1 MKKNNFKIVKIDKSK
16 NLFNYEKKILI
27 NELILDL
34 KLGYYDFEK
43 EKAQKVKFSLEIDYQ
58 DKKPSNDKD
67 IKSIVNYGTIVKFI
81 TKLIKKKHYNFLETL
96 AEAVFDEL
104 FKDKRIAKI
113 MLKIEK
119 LEILK
124 QCSSV
129 GIQITKKEVMISSEI
144 GKEVIKKEL
153 PLIPKL
159 PGVYR
164 MLNDKGD
171 ILYVGKAK
179 NLPNRLKSYVS
190 EKNHI
195 IRTERMLSQTR
206 KLEITTTSNESE
218 ALLLE
223 ANLIKKYK
231 PKFNILLRD
240 DKSFPFI
247 FIGNKDKW
255 PQIKRH
261 RGKKT
266 KKGFYFGPFASAG
279 SANWTIKM
287 IQKIFHLRVCDD
299 TVFKNRERPCIL
311 YQIKRCS
318 GPCVGYIEKNEY
330 KKTVDDA
337 IEFVS
342 GKSRKIQKSL
352 SDQMEKASDNLDF
365 EKAGILRDRIK
376 SLNII
381 QSSQRIN
388 EANLIEADVIAGYK
402 ESGKTCIQVFFYRSK
417 QNWGNQAF
425 FPKHDPDEKLSD
437 ILNSFVSQF
446 YENKSVPS
454 SIILSEEIK
463 EKILIEKTLSQK
475 EEKQIDISIAKKGSK
490 LKVINQAIKNAKDS
504 LTRKLYESQNNR
516 ELFDAVANKFNLET
530 NINLIEVYD
539 NSHIQGTNSVGAL
552 IAYGDEGFIKK
563 RYRKFNIKIQ
573 KNEQDD
579 YGMMREVLNRRFKR
593 AIQEK
598 DNYLTFPDLVLIDGG
613 KGQYSVARETLNEL
627 GLHDLPIVA
636 IAKGKQRNSGNET
649 FFHNGKEF
657 KFIKNDPTLFFLQR
671 IRDESHRFAISAH
684 RAKRKKGISKSLLD
698 QIEGI
703 GSIRKRA
710 LLNHFGSARAVESA
724 SLDEIK
730 SVEGVEAKVAKKI
743 YNFFH
748 E

>member
-1 MKKNNFKIVKIDKSK
+1 
-16 NLFNYEKKILI
+16 
-27 NELILDL
+27 
-34 KLGYYDFEK
+34 
-43 EKAQKVKFSLEIDYQ
+43 
-58 DKKPSNDKD
+58 
-67 IKSIVNYGTIVKFI
+67 
-81 TKLIKKKHYNFLETL
+81 
-96 AEAVFDEL
+96 
-104 FKDKRIAKI
+104 
-113 MLKIEK
+113 
-119 LEILK
+119 
-124 QCSSV
+124 
-129 GIQITKKEVMISSEI
+129 MISSDK

-153 PLIPKL
+153 PLVPKL

-164 MLNDKGD
+164 MLNTKGE

-195 IRTERMLSQTR
+195 IRTERMLSQTT
-206 KLEITTTSNESE
+206 KLEITSTSNESE

-223 ANLIKKYK
+223 ANLIKKFK

-247 FIGNKDKW
+247 FIGNKDYW

-266 KKGFYFGPFASAG
+266 KEGFYFGPFASAG

-318 GPCVGYIEKNEY
+318 GPCVGFIEKEEY
-330 KKTVDDA
+330 KQTVDDA

-342 GKSRKIQKSL
+342 GKSRRIQKSL
-352 SDQMEKASDNLDF
+352 SDQMQKASDELDF
-365 EKAGILRDRIK
+365 EKATILRDRIK

-381 QSSQRIN
+381 QSSQRVN
-388 EANLIEADVIAGYK
+388 EANLVEADVIAGYK

-425 FPKHDPDEKLSD
+425 FPKHDPDEKLSEV
-437 ILNSFVSQF
+437 LNSFVSQF

-454 SIILSEEIK
+454 SIILSEDIK

-475 EEKQIDISIAKKGSK
+475 ENKQVNISVANRGSK

-504 LTRKLYESQNNR
+504 LNRKLYESQNNK
-516 ELFDAVANKFNLET
+516 ELFDAVVNKFNLET
-530 NINLIEVYD
+530 NISLIEVYD

-552 IAYGDEGFIKK
+552 ITYGDEGFVKK
-563 RYRKFNIKIQ
+563 RYRKFNIKIK

-579 YGMMREVLNRRFKR
+579 YGMMREVLNRRFKK
-593 AIQEK
+593 AVQEK
-598 DNYLTFPDLVLIDGG
+598 DGHLSFPDLVMVDGG

-627 GLHDLPIVA
+627 GLHEIPIIA
-636 IAKGKQRNSGNET
+636 IAKGKFRNSGNET
-649 FFHNGKEF
+649 FFHNGKDF
-657 KFIKNDPTLFFLQR
+657 KFEKNDPTLFFLQR

-730 SVEGVEAKVAKKI
+730 SVDGVEEKVANKI
-743 YNFFH
+743 YNYFH

>member
-1 MKKNNFKIVKIDKSK
+1 
-16 NLFNYEKKILI
+16 
-27 NELILDL
+27 
-34 KLGYYDFEK
+34 
-43 EKAQKVKFSLEIDYQ
+43 
-58 DKKPSNDKD
+58 
-67 IKSIVNYGTIVKFI
+67 
-81 TKLIKKKHYNFLETL
+81 
-96 AEAVFDEL
+96 
-104 FKDKRIAKI
+104 
-113 MLKIEK
+113 
-119 LEILK
+119 
-124 QCSSV
+124 
-129 GIQITKKEVMISSEI
+129 MISSDI
-144 GKEVIKKEL
+144 GKEIIKKQL

-164 MLNDKGD
+164 MLSGKGE
-171 ILYVGKAK
+171 ILYVGKAR
-179 NLPNRLKSYVS
+179 NLPNRLKSYVT

-195 IRTERMLSQTR
+195 IRTDRMLSQTR

-223 ANLIKKYK
+223 ANLIKKHK

-247 FIGNKDKW
+247 FIGNKDDW

-266 KKGFYFGPFASAG
+266 KEGFYFGPFASAG

-352 SDQMEKASDNLDF
+352 SDQMEKASEDLNF
-365 EKAGILRDRIK
+365 EKAVILRDRIK

-381 QSSQRIN
+381 QSSQKIN

-425 FPKHDPDEKLSD
+425 FPKHDPEDKLKD
-437 ILNSFVSQF
+437 ILNSFISQF

-454 SIILSEEIK
+454 SIILSEDIK

-475 EEKQIDISIAKKGSK
+475 EDKQINISVAKKGSK

-504 LTRKLYESQNNR
+504 LNRKLYESQNNKG
-516 ELFDAVANKFNLET
+516 LFETVSNKFNLET

-563 RYRKFNIKIQ
+563 RYRKFNIKVQ
-573 KNEQDD
+573 KNAQDD
-579 YGMMREVLNRRFKR
+579 YGMMKEVLSRRFKR
-593 AIQEK
+593 AIKEK
-598 DNYLTFPDLVLIDGG
+598 DNYLSLPDLVMVDGG
-613 KGQYSVARETLNEL
+613 KGQYSAARETLNEL
-627 GLHDLPIVA
+627 GLHDIPIIA
-636 IAKGKQRNSGNET
+636 IAKGKYRNSGNET

-657 KFIKNDPTLFFLQR
+657 KFSKNDPTLFFLQR

-684 RAKRKKGISKSLLD
+684 RAKRKRGISKSLLD

-724 SLDEIK
+724 SFDEIK
-730 SVEGVEAKVAKKI
+730 SVEGVEEKVAKKI
-743 YNFFH
+743 YNYFH

>member
-1 MKKNNFKIVKIDKSK
+1 
-16 NLFNYEKKILI
+16 
-27 NELILDL
+27 
-34 KLGYYDFEK
+34 
-43 EKAQKVKFSLEIDYQ
+43 
-58 DKKPSNDKD
+58 
-67 IKSIVNYGTIVKFI
+67 
-81 TKLIKKKHYNFLETL
+81 
-96 AEAVFDEL
+96 
-104 FKDKRIAKI
+104 
-113 MLKIEK
+113 
-119 LEILK
+119 
-124 QCSSV
+124 
-129 GIQITKKEVMISSEI
+129 MISSNL

-164 MLNDKGD
+164 MLNLKNE

-179 NLPNRLKSYVS
+179 NLPNRLKSYIT

-195 IRTERMLSQTR
+195 IRTERMLSQTKR
-206 KLEITTTSNESE
+206 LEITTTSNESE

-247 FIGNKDKW
+247 FIGNEDKW

-261 RGKKT
+261 RGKKD
-266 KKGFYFGPFASAG
+266 KKGFFFGPFASAG

-318 GPCVGYIEKNEY
+318 GPCVGYIKESDY
-330 KKTVDDA
+330 KQDVDDA

-342 GKSRKIQKSL
+342 GKSRRIQKNL
-352 SDQMEKASDNLDF
+352 SDQMEKASDELDF
-365 EKAGILRDRIK
+365 EKATILRDRIK
-376 SLNII
+376 ALNII
-381 QSSQRIN
+381 QSYQRIN
-388 EANLIEADVIAGYK
+388 EANLVEADVIAGYK

-425 FPKHDPDEKLSD
+425 FPKHDPDENLSE
-437 ILNSFVSQF
+437 ILNSFITQF

-475 EEKQIDISIAKKGSK
+475 ENKQINISVAKKGSK
-490 LKVINQAIKNAKDS
+490 LKVIEQAIKNAKDS
-504 LTRKLYESQNNR
+504 LNRKLYESQNNK
-516 ELFDAVANKFNLET
+516 ELFESVAKKFNLET

-539 NSHIQGTNSVGAL
+539 NSHIQGTDSVGAL
-552 IAYGDEGFIKK
+552 IAFGDEGFVKK
-563 RYRKFNIKIQ
+563 RYRKFNIKIK

-579 YGMMREVLNRRFKR
+579 YGMMKEVLNRRFKR

-598 DNYLTFPDLVLIDGG
+598 ENFLSFPDLVLIDGG
-613 KGQYSVARETLNEL
+613 KGQYSTAREVLNEL
-627 GLHDLPIVA
+627 GLHDLPIIA
-636 IAKGKQRNSGNET
+636 IAKGKFRNSGNET
-649 FFHNGKEF
+649 FFHNGKEY
-657 KFIKNDPTLFFLQR
+657 KFQKNDPTLFFLQR

-710 LLNHFGSARAVESA
+710 LLNHFGSARGVESA

-730 SVEGVEAKVAKKI
+730 SVEGVEDKVAKKI

>member
-1 MKKNNFKIVKIDKSK
+1 
-16 NLFNYEKKILI
+16 
-27 NELILDL
+27 
-34 KLGYYDFEK
+34 
-43 EKAQKVKFSLEIDYQ
+43 
-58 DKKPSNDKD
+58 
-67 IKSIVNYGTIVKFI
+67 
-81 TKLIKKKHYNFLETL
+81 
-96 AEAVFDEL
+96 
-104 FKDKRIAKI
+104 
-113 MLKIEK
+113 
-119 LEILK
+119 
-124 QCSSV
+124 
-129 GIQITKKEVMISSEI
+129 MISSEI

-164 MLNDKGD
+164 MLNDKGE

-179 NLPNRLKSYVS
+179 NLPNRLKSYIS

-195 IRTERMLSQTR
+195 IRTERMLSQTK

-223 ANLIKKYK
+223 ANLIKKHK

-247 FIGNKDKW
+247 FIGNKDVW
-255 PQIKRH
+255 PQIRRH

-266 KKGFYFGPFASAG
+266 KEGFYFGPFASAG

-318 GPCVGYIEKNEY
+318 GPCVGYVEKEDYN
-330 KKTVDDA
+330 KTVDDA

-352 SDQMEKASDNLDF
+352 SDQMEKASENLDF
-365 EKAGILRDRIK
+365 EKAVILRDRIK

-425 FPKHDPDEKLSD
+425 FPKHDPDESLSN

-454 SIILSEEIK
+454 SIIISEEIK
-463 EKILIEKTLSQK
+463 EKNLIEKTLSKK
-475 EEKQIDISIAKKGSK
+475 EGKQINLSVAKKGSK
-490 LKVINQAIKNAKDS
+490 LKVINQATKNAKES
-504 LTRKLYESQNNR
+504 LNRKLYESQNNR
-516 ELFDAVANKFNLET
+516 ELFDSVASKFNLET
-530 NINLIEVYD
+530 NINLVEVYD

-552 IAYGDEGFIKK
+552 IAFGEEGFIKK
-563 RYRKFNIKIQ
+563 RYRKFNIKSK

-598 DNYLTFPDLVLIDGG
+598 DNYLSFPDLVIVDGG
-613 KGQYSVARETLNEL
+613 KGQYSVARDSLNEL
-627 GLHDLPIVA
+627 GLHEIPIIA
-636 IAKGKQRNSGNET
+636 IAKGKFRNSGNET
-649 FFHNGKEF
+649 FFHNGKEY
-657 KFIKNDPTLFFLQR
+657 KFNKNDPTLFFLQR
-671 IRDESHRFAISAH
+671 IRHESHRFAISAH
-684 RAKRKKGISKSLLD
+684 RAKRKRGISKSLLD

-730 SVEGVEAKVAKKI
+730 SVDGVEEKVAKKI

>member
-1 MKKNNFKIVKIDKSK
+1 
-16 NLFNYEKKILI
+16 
-27 NELILDL
+27 
-34 KLGYYDFEK
+34 
-43 EKAQKVKFSLEIDYQ
+43 
-58 DKKPSNDKD
+58 
-67 IKSIVNYGTIVKFI
+67 
-81 TKLIKKKHYNFLETL
+81 
-96 AEAVFDEL
+96 
-104 FKDKRIAKI
+104 
-113 MLKIEK
+113 
-119 LEILK
+119 
-124 QCSSV
+124 
-129 GIQITKKEVMISSEI
+129 MISSET
-144 GKEVIKKEL
+144 GKEAIKKEL

-164 MLNDKGD
+164 MLNSKNE

-179 NLPNRLKSYVS
+179 NLPNRLKSYIA

-195 IRTERMLSQTR
+195 IRTERMLSQT
-206 KLEITTTSNESE
+206 KKIEITTTSNESE

-266 KKGFYFGPFASAG
+266 KEGFYFGPFASAG

-318 GPCVGYIEKNEY
+318 GPCVGYIKKEEY
-330 KKTVDDA
+330 KSSVEDA

-342 GKSRKIQKSL
+342 GKSRRIQKNL
-352 SDQMEKASDNLDF
+352 SNQMEKASDDLDF
-365 EKAGILRDRIK
+365 EKAVILRDRIK
-376 SLNII
+376 ALNII

-388 EANLIEADVIAGYK
+388 EANLVEADVIAGYK

-425 FPKHDPDEKLSD
+425 FPKHDPDEKLSN

-454 SIILSEEIK
+454 LIILSEDIK
-463 EKILIEKTLSQK
+463 EKNLIEKTLSKK
-475 EEKQIDISIAKKGSK
+475 ESKQINISVAKKGSK

-504 LTRKLYESQNNR
+504 LNRKLYESQNNK
-516 ELFDAVANKFNLET
+516 ELFESVSRKFNLEA
-530 NINLIEVYD
+530 NISLIEVYD

-552 IAYGDEGFIKK
+552 IAFGDEGFIKK
-563 RYRKFNIKIQ
+563 RYRKFNIKN
-573 KNEQDD
+573 KDNEQDD

-598 DNYLTFPDLVLIDGG
+598 DNFLSFPDLVMIDGG
-613 KGQYSVARETLNEL
+613 KGQYSSARETMNEL
-627 GLHDLPIVA
+627 GLHDIPVIA
-636 IAKGKQRNSGNET
+636 IAKGKYRNSGNET
-649 FFHNGKEF
+649 FFHNGKDY
-657 KFIKNDPTLFFLQR
+657 KFEKNDPTLFFLQR

-684 RAKRKKGISKSLLD
+684 RAKRKKGITKSLLD
-698 QIEGI
+698 QIQGI
-703 GSIRKRA
+703 GSMRKRA

-730 SVEGVEAKVAKKI
+730 TVEGVEEKVAKKI

>member
-1 MKKNNFKIVKIDKSK
+1 
-16 NLFNYEKKILI
+16 
-27 NELILDL
+27 
-34 KLGYYDFEK
+34 
-43 EKAQKVKFSLEIDYQ
+43 
-58 DKKPSNDKD
+58 
-67 IKSIVNYGTIVKFI
+67 
-81 TKLIKKKHYNFLETL
+81 
-96 AEAVFDEL
+96 
-104 FKDKRIAKI
+104 
-113 MLKIEK
+113 
-119 LEILK
+119 
-124 QCSSV
+124 
-129 GIQITKKEVMISSEI
+129 MISSEI

-164 MLNDKGD
+164 MLNDKGE

-179 NLPNRLKSYVS
+179 NLPNRLKSYIA

-195 IRTERMLSQTR
+195 IRTERMLSQTK

-223 ANLIKKYK
+223 ANLIKKHK

-247 FIGNKDKW
+247 FIGNKDVW
-255 PQIKRH
+255 PQIRRH

-266 KKGFYFGPFASAG
+266 KEGFYFGPFASAG

-318 GPCVGYIEKNEY
+318 GPCVGYVEKEDY

-352 SDQMEKASDNLDF
+352 SDQMEKASEDLDF
-365 EKAGILRDRIK
+365 EKAVILRDRIK

-425 FPKHDPDEKLSD
+425 FPKHDPDESLSN

-454 SIILSEEIK
+454 SIIISEEIK
-463 EKILIEKTLSQK
+463 EKNLIEKTLSKK
-475 EEKQIDISIAKKGSK
+475 EGKQVNLSVAKKGSK
-490 LKVINQAIKNAKDS
+490 LKVINQATKNAKES
-504 LTRKLYESQNNR
+504 LNRKLYESQNNR
-516 ELFDAVANKFNLET
+516 ELFDSVASKFNLET
-530 NINLIEVYD
+530 NINLVEVYD

-552 IAYGDEGFIKK
+552 IAFGEEGFIKK
-563 RYRKFNIKIQ
+563 RYRKFNIKSK

-598 DNYLTFPDLVLIDGG
+598 DNYLSFPDLVIVDGG
-613 KGQYSVARETLNEL
+613 KGQYSVARDTLNEL
-627 GLHDLPIVA
+627 GLHEIPIIA
-636 IAKGKQRNSGNET
+636 IAKGKFRNSGNET
-649 FFHNGKEF
+649 FFHNGKEH
-657 KFIKNDPTLFFLQR
+657 KFNKNDPTLFFLQR

-684 RAKRKKGISKSLLD
+684 RAKRKRGISKSLLD

-730 SVEGVEAKVAKKI
+730 SVEGVEEKVAKKI

>member
-1 MKKNNFKIVKIDKSK
+1 
-16 NLFNYEKKILI
+16 
-27 NELILDL
+27 
-34 KLGYYDFEK
+34 
-43 EKAQKVKFSLEIDYQ
+43 
-58 DKKPSNDKD
+58 
-67 IKSIVNYGTIVKFI
+67 
-81 TKLIKKKHYNFLETL
+81 
-96 AEAVFDEL
+96 
-104 FKDKRIAKI
+104 
-113 MLKIEK
+113 
-119 LEILK
+119 
-124 QCSSV
+124 
-129 GIQITKKEVMISSEI
+129 MISSEI

-179 NLPNRLKSYVS
+179 NLPNRLKSYVA

-195 IRTERMLSQTR
+195 IRTERMLSQTK

-266 KKGFYFGPFASAG
+266 KEGFYFGPFASAG

-299 TVFKNRERPCIL
+299 NVFKNRERPCIL

-318 GPCVGYIEKNEY
+318 GPCVGYIKKEEY
-330 KKTVDDA
+330 KSSVEDA

-342 GKSRKIQKSL
+342 GKSRRIQKNL
-352 SDQMEKASDNLDF
+352 SNQMEKASEDLDF
-365 EKAGILRDRIK
+365 EKAVILRDRIK
-376 SLNII
+376 ALNII

-388 EANLIEADVIAGYK
+388 EANLVEADVIAGYK

-425 FPKHDPDEKLSD
+425 FPKHDPDEKLSN

-454 SIILSEEIK
+454 IIILSEDIK
-463 EKILIEKTLSQK
+463 EKNLIEKALSKK
-475 EEKQIDISIAKKGSK
+475 ESKQINISVAKKGSK
-490 LKVINQAIKNAKDS
+490 LKVVNQAIKNAKDS
-504 LTRKLYESQNNR
+504 LNRKLYESQNNK
-516 ELFDAVANKFNLET
+516 ELFESVSRKFNLET
-530 NINLIEVYD
+530 NISLIEVYD

-552 IAYGDEGFIKK
+552 IAFGDEGFIKK
-563 RYRKFNIKIQ
+563 RYRKFNIK
-573 KNEQDD
+573 KKDNEQDD

-598 DNYLTFPDLVLIDGG
+598 DNFLSFPDLVMIDGG
-613 KGQYSVARETLNEL
+613 KGQYSSARDTMNEL
-627 GLHDLPIVA
+627 GLHDIPVIA
-636 IAKGKQRNSGNET
+636 IAKGKYRNSGNET
-649 FFHNGKEF
+649 FFHNGKDY
-657 KFIKNDPTLFFLQR
+657 KFEKNDPTLFFLQR

-684 RAKRKKGISKSLLD
+684 RAKRKKGITKSLLD
-698 QIEGI
+698 QIQGI
-703 GSIRKRA
+703 GSMRKRA

-730 SVEGVEAKVAKKI
+730 TVEGVEEKVAKKI

>member
-1 MKKNNFKIVKIDKSK
+1 MGYKS
-16 NLFNYEKKILI
+16 
-27 NELILDL
+27 
-34 KLGYYDFEK
+34 
-43 EKAQKVKFSLEIDYQ
+43 Q
-58 DKKPSNDKD
+58 
-67 IKSIVNYGTIVKFI
+67 
-81 TKLIKKKHYNFLETL
+81 
-96 AEAVFDEL
+96 
-104 FKDKRIAKI
+104 
-113 MLKIEK
+113 
-119 LEILK
+119 
-124 QCSSV
+124 
-129 GIQITKKEVMISSEI
+129 KKEVMISSEI
-144 GKEVIKKEL
+144 GKEIIKKEL

-159 PGVYR
+159 PGVYK
-164 MLNDKGD
+164 MLSDKD
-171 ILYVGKAK
+171 QILYVGKAK

-206 KLEITTTSNESE
+206 KIEITTTSNESE

-223 ANLIKKYK
+223 ANLIKKHK

-255 PQIKRH
+255 SQIKRH

-266 KKGFYFGPFASAG
+266 KEGFYFGPFASAG

-318 GPCVGYIEKNEY
+318 GPCVGYIDESEY
-330 KKTVDDA
+330 KRTVDDA

-342 GKSRKIQKSL
+342 GKSRKIQKNL
-352 SDQMEKASDNLDF
+352 SDQMEKASESLDF

-388 EANLIEADVIAGYK
+388 EANLVEADVIAAYK
-402 ESGKTCIQVFFYRSK
+402 ESGQTCIQVFFYRSK

-425 FPKHDPDEKLSD
+425 FPKHDPDENLGN

-454 SIILSEEIK
+454 SIILSQEIK
-463 EKILIEKTLSQK
+463 EKVLIEQTLSQK
-475 EEKQIDISIAKKGSK
+475 EGKQVNISVAKKGSK

-504 LTRKLYESQNNR
+504 LNRKLHETQNNR
-516 ELFDAVANKFNLET
+516 ELFESVVAKFNLET

-552 IAYGDEGFIKK
+552 ISYGDEGFIKK
-563 RYRKFNIKIQ
+563 RYRKFNIKMK

-579 YGMMREVLNRRFKR
+579 YGMMKEVLTRRFKK
-593 AIQEK
+593 AVQEK
-598 DNYLTFPDLVLIDGG
+598 EGHLSFPDLIFVDGG

-627 GLHDLPIVA
+627 GLHDIPLIA
-636 IAKGKQRNSGNET
+636 IAKGKFRNSGNET
-649 FFHNGKEF
+649 FFHNGKEY
-657 KFIKNDPTLFFLQR
+657 KFSKNDPTLFFLQR

-684 RAKRKKGISKSLLD
+684 RARRKKGISKSLLD

-730 SVEGVEAKVAKKI
+730 SVEGVEEKVAKKI

>member
-1 MKKNNFKIVKIDKSK
+1 MV
-16 NLFNYEKKILI
+16 
-27 NELILDL
+27 
-34 KLGYYDFEK
+34 
-43 EKAQKVKFSLEIDYQ
+43 
-58 DKKPSNDKD
+58 
-67 IKSIVNYGTIVKFI
+67 
-81 TKLIKKKHYNFLETL
+81 
-96 AEAVFDEL
+96 
-104 FKDKRIAKI
+104 
-113 MLKIEK
+113 
-119 LEILK
+119 
-124 QCSSV
+124 SSD
-129 GIQITKKEVMISSEI
+129 S
-144 GKEVIKKEL
+144 GKEVIKKEI
-153 PLIPKL
+153 PLVPKL

-164 MLNDKGD
+164 MLNAKNEVV
-171 ILYVGKAK
+171 YVGKAK

-195 IRTERMLSQTR
+195 IRTERMLSQTTR
-206 KLEITTTSNESE
+206 LEITTTSNESE

-231 PKFNILLRD
+231 PRFNILLRD

-261 RGKKT
+261 RGKKN
-266 KKGFYFGPFASAG
+266 KEGFFFGPFASAG

-287 IQKIFHLRVCDD
+287 IQKIFQLRVCDD

-318 GPCVGYIEKNEY
+318 GPCVGYVKDDDY
-330 KKTVDDA
+330 KKSVEDA

-342 GKSRKIQKSL
+342 GKSRKIQKNL
-352 SDQMEKASDNLDF
+352 SAQMEKSSEDLDF
-365 EKAGILRDRIK
+365 EKAAILRDRIK

-388 EANLIEADVIAGYK
+388 EANLVEADVIAGYK

-425 FPKHDPDEKLSD
+425 FPKHDPDENLND

-454 SIILSEEIK
+454 SIILSENIK
-463 EKILIEKTLSQK
+463 EQILIENALSKK
-475 EEKQIDISIAKKGSK
+475 EGKQINISVAKKGSK
-490 LKVINQAIKNAKDS
+490 LNVINQAIKNAKDS
-504 LTRKLYESQNNR
+504 LNRKLYESQNNK
-516 ELFDAVANKFNLET
+516 ELFEEVCKKFDLEN

-539 NSHIQGTNSVGAL
+539 NSHNQGSNSVGAL
-552 IAYGDEGFIKK
+552 ITYGEEGFNKK
-563 RYRKFNIKIQ
+563 RYRKFNIKIE

-593 AIQEK
+593 AVQEK
-598 DNYLTFPDLVLIDGG
+598 DNYLTMPDLVLIDGG
-613 KGQYSVARETLNEL
+613 KGQYSVAREAMNEL
-627 GLHDLPIVA
+627 GLHDIPIVA
-636 IAKGKQRNSGNET
+636 IAKGKLRNSGNET

-657 KFIKNDPTLFFLQR
+657 KFERNDPVLFFLQR
-671 IRDESHRFAISAH
+671 IRDEAHRFAISAH
-684 RAKRKKGISKSLLD
+684 RAKRKKGINKSLLD
-698 QIEGI
+698 QIDGI
-703 GSIRKRA
+703 GSVRKRA

-730 SVEGVEAKVAKKI
+730 SVEGVEERVAKKI

>member
-1 MKKNNFKIVKIDKSK
+1 MGYKS
-16 NLFNYEKKILI
+16 
-27 NELILDL
+27 
-34 KLGYYDFEK
+34 
-43 EKAQKVKFSLEIDYQ
+43 Q
-58 DKKPSNDKD
+58 
-67 IKSIVNYGTIVKFI
+67 
-81 TKLIKKKHYNFLETL
+81 
-96 AEAVFDEL
+96 
-104 FKDKRIAKI
+104 
-113 MLKIEK
+113 
-119 LEILK
+119 
-124 QCSSV
+124 
-129 GIQITKKEVMISSEI
+129 KKEVMISSEI
-144 GKEVIKKEL
+144 GKEIIKKEL

-159 PGVYR
+159 PGVYK
-164 MLNDKGD
+164 MLSDKD
-171 ILYVGKAK
+171 QILYVGKAK

-206 KLEITTTSNESE
+206 KIEITTTSNESE

-223 ANLIKKYK
+223 ANLIKKHK

-255 PQIKRH
+255 SQIKRH

-266 KKGFYFGPFASAG
+266 KEGFYFGPFASAG

-318 GPCVGYIEKNEY
+318 GPCVGYIDESEY
-330 KKTVDDA
+330 KRTVDDA

-342 GKSRKIQKSL
+342 GKSRKIQKNL
-352 SDQMEKASDNLDF
+352 SDQMEKASASLDF

-388 EANLIEADVIAGYK
+388 EANLVEADVIAAYK
-402 ESGKTCIQVFFYRSK
+402 ESGQTCIQVFFYRSK

-425 FPKHDPDEKLSD
+425 FPKHDPDENLGN

-454 SIILSEEIK
+454 SIILSQEIK
-463 EKILIEKTLSQK
+463 EKILIEQTLSQK
-475 EEKQIDISIAKKGSK
+475 EGKQVNISVAKKGSK

-504 LTRKLYESQNNR
+504 LNRKLHETQNNR
-516 ELFDAVANKFNLET
+516 ELFESVVAKFNLET

-552 IAYGDEGFIKK
+552 ISYGDEGFIKK
-563 RYRKFNIKIQ
+563 RYRKFNIKMK

-579 YGMMREVLNRRFKR
+579 YGMMKEVLTRRFKK
-593 AIQEK
+593 AVQEK
-598 DNYLTFPDLVLIDGG
+598 EGHLSFPDLIFVDGG

-627 GLHDLPIVA
+627 GLHDIPLIA
-636 IAKGKQRNSGNET
+636 IAKGKFRNSGNET
-649 FFHNGKEF
+649 FFHNGKEY
-657 KFIKNDPTLFFLQR
+657 KFSKNDPTLFFLQR

-684 RAKRKKGISKSLLD
+684 RARRKKGISKSLLD

-730 SVEGVEAKVAKKI
+730 SVEGVEEKVAKKI

>member
-1 MKKNNFKIVKIDKSK
+1 
-16 NLFNYEKKILI
+16 
-27 NELILDL
+27 
-34 KLGYYDFEK
+34 
-43 EKAQKVKFSLEIDYQ
+43 
-58 DKKPSNDKD
+58 
-67 IKSIVNYGTIVKFI
+67 
-81 TKLIKKKHYNFLETL
+81 
-96 AEAVFDEL
+96 
-104 FKDKRIAKI
+104 
-113 MLKIEK
+113 
-119 LEILK
+119 
-124 QCSSV
+124 
-129 GIQITKKEVMISSEI
+129 MISSDI

-153 PLIPKL
+153 TLIPKL

-179 NLPNRLKSYVS
+179 NLPNRLKSYIA

-223 ANLIKKYK
+223 ANLIKKHK

-247 FIGNKDKW
+247 FISNKDKW

-266 KKGFYFGPFASAG
+266 GEGFYFGPFASAG
-279 SANWTIKM
+279 SANWTIKI

-318 GPCVGYIEKNEY
+318 GPCVGYIEKDEY
-330 KKTVDDA
+330 KKTVDNA

-352 SDQMEKASDNLDF
+352 SNQMEKASENLDF
-365 EKAGILRDRIK
+365 EKALILRDRIK

-425 FPKHDPDEKLSD
+425 FPKHDPDEKLNN
-437 ILNSFVSQF
+437 IINSFISQF

-454 SIILSEEIK
+454 SIILSEDIK
-463 EKILIEKTLSQK
+463 EKVLLEKTFTQK
-475 EEKQIDISIAKKGSK
+475 EKKQINISVAKKGSK

-504 LTRKLYESQNNR
+504 LNRKIYESQNNR
-516 ELFDAVANKFNLET
+516 ELFDAVAGKFKLET

-539 NSHIQGTNSVGAL
+539 NSHMQGTNSVGAL
-552 IAYGDEGFIKK
+552 ITYGEEGFVKK
-563 RYRKFNIKIQ
+563 RYRKFNIKIK
-573 KNEQDD
+573 KNKQDD
-579 YGMMREVLNRRFKR
+579 YGMMKEVLIRRFQK
-593 AIQEK
+593 AIKEK
-598 DNYLTFPDLVLIDGG
+598 SDYLRFPDLVLVDGG
-613 KGQYSVARETLNEL
+613 KGQYSVARETMNDL
-627 GLHDLPIVA
+627 GLHSIPIIA
-636 IAKGKQRNSGNET
+636 IAKGKFRNSGNET

-657 KFIKNDPTLFFLQR
+657 KFFKNDPTLFFLQR
-671 IRDESHRFAISAH
+671 LRDESHRFAISAH
-684 RAKRKKGISKSLLD
+684 RARRKKSISKSLLD

-703 GSIRKRA
+703 GFIRKRS

-730 SVEGVEAKVAKKI
+730 SVEGVEEKVAKKI